1 MNVSLSAQ
9 AQDFI
14 ATQIDQGLFSS
25 VDRVL
30 EASILALQQ
39 QSLVDQFAFDYA
51 LENKKQI
58 DGLIEIGLT
67 AANDGQ
73 TMSSEDCF
81 NRIRKNLIAKHS

>member
-9 AQDFI
+9 AQEFI

-39 QSLVDQFAFDYA
+39 QSLIDQFTFDYA

-58 DGLIEIGLT
+58 DSLIKKGLT

-81 NRIRKNLIAKHS
+81 NRIRQNLIAKHS

>member
-9 AQDFI
+9 AQEFI

-39 QSLVDQFAFDYA
+39 QNLIDEFAFDYA

-58 DGLIEIGLT
+58 DSLIEKGLT

-81 NRIRKNLIAKHS
+81 NKIRQNLIAKHS

>member
-9 AQDFI
+9 AQEFI
-14 ATQIDQGLFSS
+14 ATQIDKGLFSS

-39 QSLVDQFAFDYA
+39 QNLIDEFAVDYA

-58 DGLIEIGLT
+58 DSLIEEGLT

-73 TMSSEDCF
+73 TMSSEDCY
-81 NRIRKNLIAKHS
+81 NKIRRNLIAKHS